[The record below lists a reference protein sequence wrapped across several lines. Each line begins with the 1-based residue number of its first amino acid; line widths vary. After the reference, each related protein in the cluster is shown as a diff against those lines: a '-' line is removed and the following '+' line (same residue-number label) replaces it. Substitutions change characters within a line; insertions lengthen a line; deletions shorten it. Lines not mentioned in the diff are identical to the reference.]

1 MKKYYFLIITV
12 LIAIALFAATGRCTA
27 SKDWL
32 VELNDSIGD
41 APNNYDIVHAYAK
54 HNSSKFFVRIIL
66 NGTCSTEIYSGYGVR
81 IYTDN
86 ATYILGFCAAT
97 EYMGPHLLVSY
108 DGGQSWETLQSSIEG
123 KVYNNTIDLAVNL
136 SDLQNF
142 PWRIDFVSGI
152 IFNPYAYEIK
162 DETDEVR
169 YPPIAYELLKA
180 MDLEDE
186 YLINCSLSGNLSSV
200 AVFDNYS
207 IFLPTKGS
215 TFTVLSSG
223 NVSDIPGNPSDF
235 ISTDFGVEGV
245 SGDTVTLTAYI
256 DVSEGCNCLKVDFVF
271 LSEEYP
277 EWVGSLYNDFFYI
290 LLDGEN
296 IAFDPNGNI
305 INVNNAFFDPN
316 ITPANSFDGQTPLL
330 TTAHPVDPGVHRI
343 DFQVGDVGD
352 GIYDTAAFIDN
363 LVISYEEPGQCVPVT
378 KPNEP
383 PIAKINIIPSVIY
396 EGSKVIFNASDSYDP
411 DGIIV
416 SYTWDFGDGG
426 NGTGTIA
433 EHTYIENGVYNL
445 SLTVVDD
452 KGATNT
458 TIINITVKNA
468 PPIVDAGKD
477 KIVVEGDNVSFYGT
491 FKDPGLLD
499 THIIE
504 WDFGDGTSAI
514 GTLTPTHAYNTTG
527 IYPVKLTV
535 TDDDY
540 GVGIDTLNV
549 TVLPKIEVV
558 SPNGGEILYGT
569 TEIVW
574 NTSTSVDLVDIEIFD
589 GYTYKKI
596 ASNIS
601 NTGLYMWNTS
611 ETPDGSYKIRIIGKN
626 VTYSLS
632 NSDLSDDW
640 FNIYNSFSVKVSASS
655 TYSKTVEFEKEQY
668 GITVTNKEPFNDTF
682 NIEVENID
690 GASIVELSENTASIG
705 AFDSK
710 VILLN
715 VTNDDT
721 GIYGVRVVVTSQ
733 AHPNVKSD
741 VAITTEVL
749 PSFSVDIE
757 APEIR
762 TSIGGNLTYKILITN
777 HQKVGDE
784 FLIDVSGISSDWYS
798 VERTIRLSGG
808 EIREIPLEIQVPE
821 DAEFGTYNVIVSVT
835 STNNGKIKEALKSLI
850 VEEFSIYDLLP
861 ANGTHT
867 GSRDVLIMWRTPVN
881 STSSVFVRR
890 KSGGWICFEG
900 KTGIYHSVLVTNLSR
915 NTWYEFYVMSNT
927 NLASAI
933 SEIRSV
939 YIENGI
945 VFTQKYYNFT
955 VERDYDQ
962 RVMIF
967 VKNTDKKSHKLL
979 VNLTN
984 PYEGI
989 IAGFVGEGSIDKIIT
1004 LAPSEMKGLTLVV
1017 HAQDARREN
1026 YTLLL
1031 NLTNLDEE
1039 EKIYDYAYLNLR
1051 VRIPNIHFT
1060 IEELYTDPLTLTK
1073 RFRVTNYEDLI
1084 TDLKVYAIGELEGN
1098 VTFQPTINHLY
1109 LRTGQSVEFNVT
1121 PILTE
1126 DFAGLSGKIV
1136 AEGAGRKV
1144 PLDVEFKLPEG
1155 KKVYVGGSRFYHW
1168 KHVIPDATIIFPE
1181 YIMPGTVGV
1190 YIGAIFNG
1198 SISNLE
1204 ILNETINDNKITI
1217 YVNSTV
1223 AEESEENLSSDEVSA
1238 IISNLTEGLYIVEV
1252 KESTLGVTLAKRSV
1266 EVKRWGLIFNSS
1278 ELNIT
1283 IHPYKGILLNNTFY
1297 LTESPLI
1304 RVLPPLLSKYT
1315 NIWVNST
1322 EDFFLGLNISSN
1334 KNLKQ
1339 VVLKLKSSDARI
1351 NITPDYCNLTLS
1363 DTDYVMCLFNVNI
1376 SNLPHG
1382 IYNVTYSMNYATNT
1396 TNRAINGTIKVGVY
1410 ELYTSS
1416 IGNNSISARF
1426 ISPFNDTVNYTAED
1440 WFNFSASDG
1449 YIWLPLNK
1457 TLEATF
1463 SNFTLKEPES
1473 PWLHIV
1479 IGGAIGAIV
1488 NGGVDLSH
1496 QIFVEHK
1503 SWNDID
1509 WGHVAWKAAE
1519 GGLAGASIAAFDGAA
1534 PTIAATFG
1542 AGALISGAVNFAEQT
1557 LQYGEIRNWG
1567 EVAYNAWDGGVSSLA
1582 FEGAFKL
1589 AGGYMI
1595 VQKGTRKGMYLK
1607 GSWKK
1612 IGELGKSKFPLDRID
1627 SAGKYVKRAF
1637 KLTRLKTFEKGRLLL
1652 KLKQA
1657 KEKFDKLKKIL
1668 KLLRAAGKRVKV
1680 EEQYEDPWQSGV
1692 LRGTLLGALMG
1703 SPYAFNDSDRDGIPN
1718 IVEIEYGS
1726 DPFDPYST
1734 PGILASF
1741 HMRDWYCTNRPVITT
1756 LYYMPSTIPETLS
1769 PEKNVEEAYLI
1780 IRFTLPWKRSA
1791 YRPHDVH
1798 ILLNGHEVGNL
1809 TNTIPEGT
1817 YIFKF
1822 DPSLINYAGKGIGKN
1837 TITLKTM
1844 HMNGGHYVVSSDI
1857 KVVLKVKQIKMPV
1870 IASSKDEADE
1880 IVMNITGAMKNLPD
1894 LYIQPEN
1901 IGIGKKPIANMPT
1914 TLNVTIYNIGTVDA
1928 HDVLIRIFDNNSKI
1942 EELVI
1947 PMLPAMSS
1955 ENVTVNWTPLSGGTH
1970 IISVEI
1976 NPDRSIPELDYI
1988 NNEAS
1993 KSILVSTPD
2002 MTPPSIYNAQPLLKI
2017 KEKYPKICAEF
2028 SDSESGIN
2036 KDSVRIIV
2044 NNNDVTDKAILT
2056 SMSVSYTPLVPLEDG
2071 IYIVSVYAE
2080 DYAMNSKILN
2090 WSFVVDTKAP
2100 APISNL
2106 SVLDKGATWILWRWE
2121 KPSDKDFDHVEVWMN
2136 GMIIANVSAPV
2147 HEYNVTGLKPNT
2159 IYNISIRTVD
2169 DIGNINKTWVNDTA
2183 ITTGS
2188 LPSGLNINVHEPD
2201 NYSIYPVG
2209 EILRFDI
2216 TVTDSSGH
2224 PITSGVSAYA
2234 DLKGPYETSRLVM
2247 LSKDANNLT
2256 GEYIVSEDDPHGI
2269 WTVNLTAYNDTN
2281 SGHASVKLFFT
2292 GAYFIYPGSDKRSYV
2307 LGEHANFTA
2316 MVMKPGNLPKTLTD
2330 HNLSLNFSIYPF
2342 NSSIPIL
2349 ESAEMMFDDTAGIF
2363 YKSIDTGLLGSGLFT
2378 VSFIGNDTSG
2388 NVETANLLIG
2398 VSENFTVTLSTDRM
2412 YYDRGE
2418 PVSIYGRVR
2427 FENNSPLSNANVS
2440 LQVNVRGFT
2449 RSYSTITNETGEFN
2463 YAFQPFDVEAGNY
2476 TVKAAVA
2483 NMGLLRTA
2491 ESHFT
2496 IHGLYLSP
2504 PYATVNMS
2512 ENSTQNIKLT
2522 LYNLGE
2528 TTLTGVTVSVKD
2540 LNISDNI
2547 YVTINS
2553 TNILTE
2559 LQPCENTSIILQINA
2574 GKPVPDKAVFLVNV
2588 TTDQISNEFSELCVN
2603 LFPQTPVM
2611 VLEPTNFVIGLN
2623 KNQTAIKTVKISNIG
2638 YGVLRNITLH
2648 QSENNWMEITS
2659 NTSLGDLQPGESI
2672 TFDIHVHS
2680 YNADIGTYHGMV
2692 NITSDNYKTLTL
2704 DLITHI
2710 TDLSNGSLLFYVE
2723 DAIGRNIS
2731 GANITLINETTFDE
2745 YNFTT
2750 NNSGYALIKDLPV
2763 GRYIYEVYSGNDTL
2777 PQSGSVL
2784 VEPMPTPKLVNVSL
2798 SLSFISFDWDITPT
2812 IIKDL
2817 YTVTLKMKFETDV
2830 PIPVLVAY
2838 PPLLEYNMK
2847 QGEEISGTLNLINL
2861 GMVSLKDITI
2871 SKPDLGPYAKVEML
2885 VTSIPE
2891 IKAKSSVQVPFK
2903 VTLSESAPDCQRLSS
2918 IIDINGRYI
2927 HYVEGK
2933 ETFGIART
2941 SVGININTPVVPECI
2956 EIPQIPIKICVKNP
2970 ILDMIY
2976 GIEPECLAL
2985 DRTYLPV
2992 LSLFECGDI
3001 VSLPSISDEY
3011 KINATNCNNID
3022 ESSIK
3027 LSPAI
3032 GLVFKYG
3039 IEEILSQYG
3048 ISIVN
3053 KYVHE
3058 ELLESERLAICEN
3071 LIKYQHYYEYW
3082 YYEDVTT
3089 IFSAPIKTG
3098 IGIPY
3103 IDSVLVGTFNPPV
3116 INPEESST
3124 LDLKSISTSAG
3135 INLPKAIAGAAFF
3148 VFGPSDRCYNCLWI
3162 IPTFGIKANIPC
3174 KLPNMPQIPEITF
3187 YMPVIPEFSRIYPD
3201 SGKIE
3206 VSGIHFVY
3214 PYWAGIPTTHFVYPY
3229 RVGIPTTPYY
3239 DQQTRYNTLT
3249 RTIHEIVTLS
3259 ISQNITMERD
3269 AFWAGLGIRNRMSDK
3284 SIENVR
3290 VNLLITD
3297 ENGSNANEKFFIK
3310 APRLDGISNIDG
3322 AGIIS
3327 PLQLA
3332 KAQWLIIPKPGAGGT
3347 NGQKYNISANISYRV
3362 DGVKFEVTTKSIEI
3376 LVKPQP
3382 QLTLDYYIPSDV
3394 IANKPFKLAVRVTN
3408 DGYGTARNF
3417 SIETAQP
3424 VIYNP
3429 AGLLIDFKIIRS
3441 ALQGEDR
3448 GTSLKIDFGDI
3459 QPGESKFAW
3468 WEMVT
3473 TLNGTF
3479 TEFTGTYT
3487 HSSELGGMETSL
3499 IKALNTHIIMKE
3511 IDTGNVTYDFL
3522 VDSDNDC
3529 VPDWIVN
3536 ALYGSSE
3543 EVYPVNYTVIRWP
3556 VIGNPIMTIKGEK
3569 LEGKWIYTSVE
3580 DPYENNVPITMV
3592 VRSDGKILPPSN
3604 YWTGDGRIFIV
3615 DDPTVKYNIT
3625 FNLNWITLIANFT
3638 HSPENPT
3645 VNQTITFDASSSFGP
3660 DGNITKYKWDFGDGN
3675 ITEVEEPVITHTYLI
3690 AGNYTVKLT
3699 VTDDKGAKSS
3709 ISRNITVRPVI
3720 NQPPIANANGP
3731 YAGIEGQPVEFNASL
3746 SYDPEGKPL
3755 TYYWEFGDGETAV
3768 TIQPTTSH
3776 VYAQQGNYTV
3786 TLIVND
3792 SVQNSTPSI
3801 TYALINDTEPIAE
3814 FTANV
3819 TSGFAPLRVQFNDSS
3834 VSYDG
3839 ITAWEWDFDGDG
3851 TVDSNEQNP
3860 IYIYTEAGTY
3870 TVKLTVHESDG
3881 DSDTETKTDY
3891 ITVTSAADTEPPTI
3905 ESVTLDT
3912 YINIPNS
3919 SFHVTVEATDNIGVV
3934 SVKADGIPLNETG
3947 SRWEGDIF
3955 IPEGTPKGEYT
3966 LTITAQDEAGNTAES
3981 SVNYS
3986 VVFPQ
3991 GGFAVAVDPMMSFA
4005 NVGDVKVYQIKI
4017 ISNENF
4023 DDRLHVYISDEGIP
4037 DAYRADF
4044 EFNRTD
4050 KTVYMMSGDT
4060 VELSLEVTIPSASGY
4075 RMFRVYADSMRFRT
4089 SGYCTGIVLIS

>member
-1 MKKYYFLIITV
+1 VVT
-12 LIAIALFAATGRCTA
+12 
-27 SKDWL
+27 
-32 VELNDSIGD
+32 
-41 APNNYDIVHAYAK
+41 HAYSSAGNYTVILTVTDNEGEK
-54 HNSSKFFVRIIL
+54 NSTSKTISVI
-66 NGTCSTEIYSGYGVR
+66 TKEVIYVPDDYEKIQWAV
-81 IYTDN
+81 DN
-86 ATYILGFCAAT
+86 ATA
-97 EYMGPHLLVSY
+97 
-108 DGGQSWETLQSSIEG
+108 
-123 KVYNNTIDLAVNL
+123 
-136 SDLQNF
+136 
-142 PWRIDFVSGI
+142 
-152 IFNPYAYEIK
+152 
-162 DETDEVR
+162 
-169 YPPIAYELLKA
+169 
-180 MDLEDE
+180 
-186 YLINCSLSGNLSSV
+186 
-200 AVFDNYS
+200 
-207 IFLPTKGS
+207 
-215 TFTVLSSG
+215 
-223 NVSDIPGNPSDF
+223 
-235 ISTDFGVEGV
+235 
-245 SGDTVTLTAYI
+245 GDT
-256 DVSEGCNCLKVDFVF
+256 
-271 LSEEYP
+271 
-277 EWVGSLYNDFFYI
+277 
-290 LLDGEN
+290 
-296 IAFDPNGNI
+296 
-305 INVNNAFFDPN
+305 
-316 ITPANSFDGQTPLL
+316 
-330 TTAHPVDPGVHRI
+330 
-343 DFQVGDVGD
+343 
-352 GIYDTAAFIDN
+352 
-363 LVISYEEPGQCVPVT
+363 
-378 KPNEP
+378 
-383 PIAKINIIPSVIY
+383 
-396 EGSKVIFNASDSYDP
+396 
-411 DGIIV
+411 IIV
-416 SYTWDFGDGG
+416 RDGNYYENVVVNKKLTIKSENG
-426 NGTGTIA
+426 PENCIVNGTGT
-433 EHTYIENGVYNL
+433 G
-445 SLTVVDD
+445 S
-452 KGATNT
+452 
-458 TIINITVKNA
+458 TIFMLEA
-468 PPIVDAGKD
+468 
-477 KIVVEGDNVSFYGT
+477 
-491 FKDPGLLD
+491 
-499 THIIE
+499 
-504 WDFGDGTSAI
+504 DG
-514 GTLTPTHAYNTTG
+514 
-527 IYPVKLTV
+527 
-535 TDDDY
+535 
-540 GVGIDTLNV
+540 
-549 TVLPKIEVV
+549 
-558 SPNGGEILYGT
+558 
-569 TEIVW
+569 
-574 NTSTSVDLVDIEIFD
+574 
-589 GYTYKKI
+589 
-596 ASNIS
+596 
-601 NTGLYMWNTS
+601 
-611 ETPDGSYKIRIIGKN
+611 IRIEGF
-626 VTYSLS
+626 T
-632 NSDLSDDW
+632 
-640 FNIYNSFSVKVSASS
+640 
-655 TYSKTVEFEKEQY
+655 
-668 GITVTNKEPFNDTF
+668 IT
-682 NIEVENID
+682 
-690 GASIVELSENTASIG
+690 
-705 AFDSK
+705 
-710 VILLN
+710 
-715 VTNDDT
+715 
-721 GIYGVRVVVTSQ
+721 
-733 AHPNVKSD
+733 
-741 VAITTEVL
+741 
-749 PSFSVDIE
+749 
-757 APEIR
+757 
-762 TSIGGNLTYKILITN
+762 GGG
-777 HQKVGDE
+777 H
-784 FLIDVSGISSDWYS
+784 GIS
-798 VERTIRLSGG
+798 
-808 EIREIPLEIQVPE
+808 
-821 DAEFGTYNVIVSVT
+821 
-835 STNNGKIKEALKSLI
+835 
-850 VEEFSIYDLLP
+850 
-861 ANGTHT
+861 
-867 GSRDVLIMWRTPVN
+867 
-881 STSSVFVRR
+881 
-890 KSGGWICFEG
+890 
-900 KTGIYHSVLVTNLSR
+900 
-915 NTWYEFYVMSNT
+915 
-927 NLASAI
+927 
-933 SEIRSV
+933 IRS
-939 YIENGI
+939 N
-945 VFTQKYYNFT
+945 N
-955 VERDYDQ
+955 
-962 RVMIF
+962 
-967 VKNTDKKSHKLL
+967 NT
-979 VNLTN
+979 
-984 PYEGI
+984 
-989 IAGFVGEGSIDKIIT
+989 
-1004 LAPSEMKGLTLVV
+1004 
-1017 HAQDARREN
+1017 
-1026 YTLLL
+1026 
-1031 NLTNLDEE
+1031 
-1039 EKIYDYAYLNLR
+1039 
-1051 VRIPNIHFT
+1051 
-1060 IEELYTDPLTLTK
+1060 
-1073 RFRVTNYEDLI
+1073 
-1084 TDLKVYAIGELEGN
+1084 
-1098 VTFQPTINHLY
+1098 
-1109 LRTGQSVEFNVT
+1109 
-1121 PILTE
+1121 
-1126 DFAGLSGKIV
+1126 
-1136 AEGAGRKV
+1136 
-1144 PLDVEFKLPEG
+1144 
-1155 KKVYVGGSRFYHW
+1155 
-1168 KHVIPDATIIFPE
+1168 
-1181 YIMPGTVGV
+1181 
-1190 YIGAIFNG
+1190 
-1198 SISNLE
+1198 
-1204 ILNETINDNKITI
+1204 
-1217 YVNSTV
+1217 
-1223 AEESEENLSSDEVSA
+1223 
-1238 IISNLTEGLYIVEV
+1238 IISN
-1252 KESTLGVTLAKRSV
+1252 
-1266 EVKRWGLIFNSS
+1266 
-1278 ELNIT
+1278 
-1283 IHPYKGILLNNTFY
+1283 
-1297 LTESPLI
+1297 
-1304 RVLPPLLSKYT
+1304 
-1315 NIWVNST
+1315 
-1322 EDFFLGLNISSN
+1322 NISSN
-1334 KNLKQ
+1334 NENGIFL
-1339 VVLKLKSSDARI
+1339 
-1351 NITPDYCNLTLS
+1351 YE
-1363 DTDYVMCLFNVNI
+1363 
-1376 SNLPHG
+1376 SN
-1382 IYNVTYSMNYATNT
+1382 
-1396 TNRAINGTIKVGVY
+1396 
-1410 ELYTSS
+1410 
-1416 IGNNSISARF
+1416 NNSISNNN
-1426 ISPFNDTVNYTAED
+1426 ISNNWLDIHLAYSSNNSISHNNISSNNDDGIHLAYSSNNSISNNNISSNNYGIDLWYSNNNSLINNNISNNWVGISLAYSSNNSISNNNISSNNWFGIYLWDSNENTIRKNEFVNDGLFVEYSYKNIIED
-1440 WFNFSASDG
+1440 
-1449 YIWLPLNK
+1449 NK
-1457 TLEATF
+1457 
-1463 SNFTLKEPES
+1463 
-1473 PWLHIV
+1473 
-1479 IGGAIGAIV
+1479 V
-1488 NGGVDLSH
+1488 NGKPLVYLEDESDK
-1496 QIFVEHK
+1496 I
-1503 SWNDID
+1503 ID
-1509 WGHVAWKAAE
+1509 N
-1519 GGLAGASIAAFDGAA
+1519 AGQVI
-1534 PTIAATFG
+1534 
-1542 AGALISGAVNFAEQT
+1542 L
-1557 LQYGEIRNWG
+1557 
-1567 EVAYNAWDGGVSSLA
+1567 
-1582 FEGAFKL
+1582 
-1589 AGGYMI
+1589 
-1595 VQKGTRKGMYLK
+1595 
-1607 GSWKK
+1607 
-1612 IGELGKSKFPLDRID
+1612 
-1627 SAGKYVKRAF
+1627 VKC
-1637 KLTRLKTFEKGRLLL
+1637 K
-1652 KLKQA
+1652 
-1657 KEKFDKLKKIL
+1657 
-1668 KLLRAAGKRVKV
+1668 
-1680 EEQYEDPWQSGV
+1680 
-1692 LRGTLLGALMG
+1692 
-1703 SPYAFNDSDRDGIPN
+1703 N
-1718 IVEIEYGS
+1718 I
-1726 DPFDPYST
+1726 T
-1734 PGILASF
+1734 
-1741 HMRDWYCTNRPVITT
+1741 
-1756 LYYMPSTIPETLS
+1756 
-1769 PEKNVEEAYLI
+1769 
-1780 IRFTLPWKRSA
+1780 
-1791 YRPHDVH
+1791 
-1798 ILLNGHEVGNL
+1798 VGNPNL
-1809 TNTIPEGT
+1809 TNTDVGIELLQSD
-1817 YIFKF
+1817 KC
-1822 DPSLINYAGKGIGKN
+1822 LISNNNISNNDFGIILWDSNNNSISNNIIKSNNYDGIVLDYSRKNIISDNNMSSNNRTGIGLW
-1837 TITLKTM
+1837 I
-1844 HMNGGHYVVSSDI
+1844 
-1857 KVVLKVKQIKMPV
+1857 
-1870 IASSKDEADE
+1870 
-1880 IVMNITGAMKNLPD
+1880 
-1894 LYIQPEN
+1894 
-1901 IGIGKKPIANMPT
+1901 
-1914 TLNVTIYNIGTVDA
+1914 
-1928 HDVLIRIFDNNSKI
+1928 
-1942 EELVI
+1942 
-1947 PMLPAMSS
+1947 SS
-1955 ENVTVNWTPLSGGTH
+1955 ENTISDNNISNNDHGIWFYDSSNNIIYFNNFNNSDNVYSYNSNNIWNTTEQITYVYKSVTYTNYLGNYWS
-1970 IISVEI
+1970 
-1976 NPDRSIPELDYI
+1976 DY
-1988 NNEAS
+1988 
-1993 KSILVSTPD
+1993 TG
-2002 MTPPSIYNAQPLLKI
+2002 
-2017 KEKYPKICAEF
+2017 
-2028 SDSESGIN
+2028 SDSDGDGIGDTPYSIDSD
-2036 KDSVRIIV
+2036 KDNYPLMRHFENYFALDIIPPAS
-2044 NNNDVTDKAILT
+2044 VTDLSAT
-2056 SMSVSYTPLVPLEDG
+2056 S
-2071 IYIVSVYAE
+2071 
-2080 DYAMNSKILN
+2080 
-2090 WSFVVDTKAP
+2090 
-2100 APISNL
+2100 
-2106 SVLDKGATWILWRWE
+2106 GATWINWTWKYPLDPDFRYTMIYLDGRFVVIT
-2121 KPSDKDFDHVEVWMN
+2121 SDSF
-2136 GMIIANVSAPV
+2136 
-2147 HEYNVTGLKPNT
+2147 YNATGLVPGTVHT
-2159 IYNISIRTVD
+2159 ISTRIVD
-2169 DIGNINKTWVNDTA
+2169 KYGNIYQRWVNDTA

-2188 LPSGLNINVHEPD
+2188 LPGGLNINVHEPD

-2224 PITSGVSAYA
+2224 PVTSGVSAYA

-2256 GEYIVSEDDPHGI
+2256 GEYIVSKDDPHGI

-2281 SGHASVKLFFT
+2281 SGHASVNLFFT
-2292 GAYFIYPGSDKRSYV
+2292 GAYFIYPSSDKRSYV
-2307 LGEHANFTA
+2307 LGEQANFTA
-2316 MVMKPGNLPKTLTD
+2316 MLMKPGNLPKTLTD
-2330 HNLSLNFSIYPF
+2330 YNLSLNFSIYPF

-2349 ESAEMMFDDTAGIF
+2349 ESAEMIFDDTAGIF
-2363 YKSIDTGLLGSGLFT
+2363 YRSIDTSLLGSGLFT

-2463 YAFQPFDVEAGNY
+2463 YTFQPFDVEAGNY

-2553 TNILTE
+2553 TNIPTE

-2588 TTDQISNEFSELCVN
+2588 TTDQISNEFSELRVN

-2623 KNQTAIKTVKISNIG
+2623 KNQTVIKTVKISNIG

-2704 DLITHI
+2704 DLIAHI

-2784 VEPMPTPKLVNVSL
+2784 VEPMPIPKLVNVSL

-2838 PPLLEYNMK
+2838 PPLLEYNMR

-2871 SKPDLGPYAKVEML
+2871 SKPDLGPYAKVEIL

-2933 ETFGIART
+2933 EIFGIART
-2941 SVGININTPVVPECI
+2941 SVGININTPVVPGCI

-2970 ILDMIY
+2970 ILDVIY

-2985 DRTYLPV
+2985 DKTYLPV

-3001 VSLPSISDEY
+3001 VSLPSISEY

-3039 IEEILSQYG
+3039 VEEILSQYE

-3058 ELLESERLAICEN
+3058 EFLEGERLVICEN
-3071 LIKYQHYYEYW
+3071 LIKYQGYYEYW

-3162 IPTFGIKANIPC
+3162 IPTFGIKADIPC

-3229 RVGIPTTPYY
+3229 WAGIPTTPYH

-3290 VNLLITD
+3290 VNLQITD

-3322 AGIIS
+3322 TGIIS

-3347 NGQKYNISANISYRV
+3347 KGQKYNISANISYRV
-3362 DGVKFEVTTKSIEI
+3362 DGVKFEVTTRSIEI

-3459 QPGESKFAW
+3459 QLSESKFAW

-3625 FNLNWITLIANFT
+3625 FNLNWITPIANFT

-3645 VNQTITFDASSSFGP
+3645 VNQTITFDASSSFDP

-3675 ITEVEEPVITHTYLI
+3675 ITEVEEPVITHTYSI

-3699 VTDDKGAKSS
+3699 VTDDKGVKSS

-3731 YAGIEGQPVEFNASL
+3731 YTGIEGQPVEFNASL
-3746 SYDPEGKPL
+3746 SHDPEGMPL
-3755 TYYWEFGDGETAV
+3755 TYYWEFEDGETAV
-3768 TIQPTTSH
+3768 TTQPTITH
-3776 VYAQQGNYTV
+3776 IYAQEGNYTV

-3801 TYALINDTEPIAE
+3801 TYALINDTEPKAN
-3814 FTANV
+3814 FTANQ
-3819 TSGFAPLRVQFNDSS
+3819 TSGFAPLTVQFNDSS

-3839 ITAWEWDFDGDG
+3839 IIAWEWDFNGDG
-3851 TVDSNEQNP
+3851 IVDSNEQNP
-3860 IYIYTEAGTY
+3860 THTYDEAGTY
-3870 TVKLTVHESDG
+3870 TVSLTVHESDG
-3881 DSDTETKTDY
+3881 DSDTETKEDY
-3891 ITVTSAADTEPPTI
+3891 ITVTSAVDTEPPTI

-3919 SFHVTVEATDNIGVV
+3919 SFHVTVEATDNVGVT
-3934 SVKADGIPLNETG
+3934 SVTADGTPLTETG
-3947 SRWEGDIF
+3947 STWEGDIF
-3955 IPEGTPKGEYT
+3955 IPEGTPEGEYT

-3991 GGFAVAVDPMMSFA
+3991 GGFAVAIDPMMSSA
-4005 NVGDVKVYQIKI
+4005 SAGDVKVYQIKI

-4023 DDRLHVYISDEGIP
+4023 DDKLHVYISDEGIP

-4044 EFNRTD
+4044 EFNWTD

-4075 RMFRVYADSMRFRT
+4075 KMFRVYADSMRFRT
-4089 SGYCTGIVLIS
+4089 YSYGTGIVLIS